1 MKIFYLTV
9 TLVLLGFSGLT
20 LPAYAADDAS
30 DNAPFA
36 LTVYKSPT
44 CGCCGKWVEHLEA
57 NEFSINSV
65 NRDDMASIK
74 QQAGIGSQYQSCHTG
89 FSSQGYIF
97 EGHVPARYIEAFLS
111 QPPENAVGLAVPAMP
126 VGSPGMEMGDRFQPY
141 QVMLLIKD
149 GSAQVFAQVNS
160 PADQ

>member
-1 MKIFYLTV
+1 MKYVYLTA
-9 TLVLLGFSGLT
+9 TLVLLCLTGIT
-20 LPAYAADDAS
+20 LPAYAVDDAS
-30 DNAPFA
+30 HQAAFA
-36 LTVYKSPT
+36 LTVYKSPA
-44 CGCCGKWVEHLEA
+44 CGCCGKWVQHLQA
-57 NEFSINSV
+57 NDFSINSV

-97 EGHVPARYIEAFLS
+97 EGHVPARYIEAFLTE
-111 QPPENAVGLAVPAMP
+111 PPDNALGLAVPAMP

-141 QVMLLIKD
+141 QVMLLLKD
-149 GSAQVFAQVNS
+149 GTAKVFAQVKS

>member
-1 MKIFYLTV
+1 MKYLYLKA
-9 TLVLLGFSGLT
+9 TLFMLCLTGMT
-20 LPAYAADDAS
+20 LPAYAADDAIHN
-30 DNAPFA
+30 DPFT

-44 CGCCGKWVEHLEA
+44 CGCCDEWIEHLES
-57 NEFSINSV
+57 NDFSINSV

-89 FSSQGYIF
+89 FSTQGYIF

-111 QPPENAVGLAVPAMP
+111 EPPDNALGLAVPAMP

-141 QVMLLIKD
+141 RVMLLLKD
-149 GSAQVFAQVNS
+149 DTASVFAEVNS

>member
-1 MKIFYLTV
+1 MKVFYLVV
-9 TLVLLGFSGLT
+9 TLVLLGLSGIS

-30 DNAPFA
+30 DNAPFE

-44 CGCCGKWVEHLEA
+44 CGCCGKWVEHLES
-57 NEFSINSV
+57 NDFSINSV

-74 QQAGIGSQYQSCHTG
+74 QQAGIGSQYQSCHSG

-111 QPPENAVGLAVPAMP
+111 APPDNALGLAVPAMP

-141 QVMLLIKD
+141 QVMLLLKD
-149 GSAQVFAQVNS
+149 GTAKVFAQVNS